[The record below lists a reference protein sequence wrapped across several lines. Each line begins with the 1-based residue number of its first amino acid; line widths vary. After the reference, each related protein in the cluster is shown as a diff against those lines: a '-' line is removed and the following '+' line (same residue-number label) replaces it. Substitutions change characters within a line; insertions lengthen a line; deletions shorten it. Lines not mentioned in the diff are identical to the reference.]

1 MKKKV
6 LVIGVLSGILSLS
19 FIFAA
24 TSQAQEEKVK
34 SAKQQKIDEQKRARE
49 EAEQAAKRAEVEKK
63 IRQELRQLEEWTIY
77 VIPSGPNP
85 AKIPIKKDI
94 LTFSDISV
102 TSQDLLEKEFR
113 NSNYSL
119 AANDDGTGVWETM
132 QRNANG
138 DIAFWKGQ
146 VKNLNMSGVLG
157 LQPKKGPLQEFSF
170 TTERPDGY
178 VEPAP
183 KKENNKAN
191 KGEVAKGKVV
201 EGEDAAIQKIK
212 D

>member
-1 MKKKV
+1 MKRKI
-6 LVIGVLSGILSLS
+6 LVTVALSSFLVLSLILVAS
-19 FIFAA
+19 
-24 TSQAQEEKVK
+24 TSAEEEKAK
-34 SAKQQKIDEQKRARE
+34 SSKQQRIEAEKRSRE
-49 EAEQAAKRAEVEKK
+49 EAERAVKRAEFEKK
-63 IRQELRQLEEWTIY
+63 IRQDLQRLEEWTIY

-119 AANDDGTGVWETM
+119 SANDDGTGVWETM

-146 VKNLNMSGVLG
+146 VKGLSMSGVLG
-157 LQPKKGPLQEFSF
+157 LQPKKGQMQEFSF
-170 TTERPDGY
+170 TTEKPEGY
-178 VEPAP
+178 VELLP
-183 KKENNKAN
+183 KKADDKAK
-191 KGEVAKGKVV
+191 KGEVAQEEGKVIPKV
-201 EGEDAAIQKIK
+201 KN
-212 D
+212 

>member
-24 TSQAQEEKVK
+24 TSQAQEEKTK

-63 IRQELRQLEEWTIY
+63 IRQELRQLEEWVIY

-85 AKIPIKKDI
+85 VKIPIKKDI

-170 TTERPDGY
+170 TTEKPAGY
-178 VEPAP
+178 IEPPSKKVEKEKNVETVKEEKKAPA
-183 KKENNKAN
+183 
-191 KGEVAKGKVV
+191 GAKN
-201 EGEDAAIQKIK
+201 
-212 D
+212 